1 MESNRLCSK
10 KGAWFIA
17 VVTVS
22 VFTWCGLASDLA
34 AAERAENISQAASS
48 AAKISQ
54 EKATEIA
61 MKKVPGKVTSVEIE
75 KKLGKKVY
83 VVEILEKGSGSEV
96 DVLVDMETGE
106 VLGTER

>member
-1 MESNRLCSK
+1 MESRRFRSG
-10 KGAWFIA
+10 KGAWSMA
-17 VVTVS
+17 VVIVS
-22 VFTWCGLASDLA
+22 VFTWCGLAGDLA
-34 AAERAENISQAASS
+34 AAEKAEKISQAAPS

-54 EKATEIA
+54 EKASEIA
-61 MKKVPGKVTSVEIE
+61 LEKVPGKVTSVEIE

-83 VVEILEKGSGSEV
+83 VVEILEKVSGAEV